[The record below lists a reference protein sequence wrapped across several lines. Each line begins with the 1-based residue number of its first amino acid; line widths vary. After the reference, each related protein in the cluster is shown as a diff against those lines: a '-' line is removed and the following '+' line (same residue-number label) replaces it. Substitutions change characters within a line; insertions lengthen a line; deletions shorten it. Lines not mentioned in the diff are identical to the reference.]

1 MKKATGFTLLL
12 LALLTLSCG
21 NKKHD
26 AAYYEQMVDSIRR
39 AEQIKDIQKQSGIHE
54 NPVEAWFDTLRLRT
68 LPIQTAGAEIE
79 RLGEF
84 VSVPV
89 PANEHFGYPADAHLK
104 AMALPAIYHRQVI
117 LLCEMKDS
125 ITPALYLYTMDKQH
139 QPIDM
144 LCIYHQEN
152 VDRKSDDGMTYNEY
166 YITSHYEITVMRY
179 FTGHETTKPQLEE
192 ARRYTISKDGLFE
205 EQPIEKEEVR
215 GKR

>member
-26 AAYYEQMVDSIRR
+26 AAYYVQMVDSIRR
-39 AEQIKDIQKQSGIHE
+39 AEQIKEIQKQTSMNVKPI
-54 NPVEAWFDTLRLRT
+54 EAWFDSLRLRT
-68 LPIQTAGAEIE
+68 LPIQTAGPEIE
-79 RLGEF
+79 RIGEF
-84 VSVPV
+84 VSVPA

-104 AMALPAIYHRQVI
+104 AMALPTVYHRQVI

-125 ITPALYLYTMDKQH
+125 ITPSLFLYTMDKQH

-144 LCIYHQEN
+144 LNIYHQESVSREKDN
-152 VDRKSDDGMTYNEY
+152 GMTYDEY

-179 FTGHETTKPQLEE
+179 FKGQDADKPQLEE
-192 ARRYTISKDGLFE
+192 ARRYTISKDGMFE
-205 EQPIEKEEVR
+205 EQPIER
-215 GKR
+215 